1 MCPHSHFCSILA
13 DILKVEKALKM
24 RPNSTAIRKLMS
36 YIHRIGKISKESWAY
51 ILILPEDT
59 PQI

>member
-1 MCPHSHFCSILA
+1 MCPHSRFCSILA

-36 YIHRIGKISKESWAY
+36 YIHRIGKISKES
-51 ILILPEDT
+51 
-59 PQI
+59 